1 MKANENIVARVA
13 ELQARA
19 VEGVILTREWVIE
32 RLIENANRAMELKD
46 GSVANGSV
54 ANRALE
60 LLGKELGMFVEHSE
74 NRNVNYIVSPEM
86 PPEEWEAK
94 YCEPLA
100 SAKLLISR
108 RLRVVCAC
116 RSTPCTSRACE
127 PGLQCPIASP

>member
-1 MKANENIVARVA
+1 M
-13 ELQARA
+13 

-94 YCEPLA
+94 YCEPLPPLN
-100 SAKLLISR
+100 S
-108 RLRVVCAC
+108 
-116 RSTPCTSRACE
+116 
-127 PGLQCPIASP
+127 

>member
-1 MKANENIVARVA
+1 MKTSETRVA
-13 ELQARA
+13 ELQDHA
-19 VEGVILTREWVIE
+19 VENFVLTSEWVIE

-46 GSVANGSV
+46 GCVANGSV

-94 YCEPLA
+94 FCEPRPPLN
-100 SAKLLISR
+100 S
-108 RLRVVCAC
+108 
-116 RSTPCTSRACE
+116 
-127 PGLQCPIASP
+127 